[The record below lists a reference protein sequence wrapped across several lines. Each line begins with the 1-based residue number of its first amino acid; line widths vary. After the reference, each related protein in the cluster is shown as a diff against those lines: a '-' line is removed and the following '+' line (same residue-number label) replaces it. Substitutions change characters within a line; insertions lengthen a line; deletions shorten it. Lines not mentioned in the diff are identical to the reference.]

1 MNITEI
7 ASKIDH
13 TLLKPEA
20 TYQQIE
26 TLCSQA
32 LEYNFASVCIF
43 PNYVAYAK
51 SILEK
56 SNVKVCT
63 VIGFPFGINSL
74 KAKLLEAEITINEG
88 AQELDFVVNNGYLK
102 NQEFEKYTHELI
114 KLNNFAKKAG
124 ITTKFIIETGLLT
137 ESEKIFATNTIA
149 EIGADFVKTSTGFV
163 AGGATEKDVALLFST
178 AKGRIKVKASGGIRS
193 LQDAEKM
200 ILAGAER
207 LGTSSGVSIIK
218 GVEAN
223 SNY

>member
-20 TYQQIE
+20 TYKQIQE
-26 TLCSQA
+26 LCTQA
-32 LEYNFASVCIF
+32 KEYSFASVCIF
-43 PNYVAYAK
+43 PNYVAFAK

-74 KAKLLEAEITINEG
+74 KVKLLEAEIAINEG
-88 AQELDFVVNNGYLK
+88 VQELDFVVNNGYLK

-114 KLNNFAKKAG
+114 ELNNFAKKNG
-124 ITTKFIIETGLLT
+124 ILTKFIIETGILT

-149 EIGADFVKTSTGFV
+149 DIGADFVKTSTGFV
-163 AGGATEKDVALLFST
+163 SGGAIVEDVALLFKT
-178 AKGRIKVKASGGIRS
+178 AQGRIKVKASGGIRS
-193 LQDAEKM
+193 FEDAQKM

-207 LGTSSGVSIIK
+207 LGTSAGMSIIK